1 MIMLGNIGQWLIG
14 SVGSVK
20 ILVTGAAGQVG
31 SHVVDQALL
40 RGDTVLGI
48 DNFATGRPIHV
59 AKSSEYSFVEG
70 SIADTA
76 LVHRVFAEFKPD
88 VVVHTAAA
96 YKDPD
101 DWITD
106 VETNVRGM
114 VNLIDAARQGE
125 VGRFIYFQTALV
137 YGVKPEQNP
146 VTLQHPRRV
155 DNSSYS
161 ISKGAAEDY
170 LTLSGLDYVT
180 FRLANVIGP
189 RNVSGP
195 LPIFFQRLT
204 EGKRCFVTPAR
215 RDFVYVGDLVKAV
228 GQAVQGSGHGA
239 YHFSSGG
246 DVPII
251 DLYNAVV
258 KAMGISDYP
267 EPERRPLSPDDAP
280 SILLDPSRTFAD
292 FGPIE
297 FTPLETTVWNA
308 VKYYQEFGVV
318 GGYTHLKSES

>member
-1 MIMLGNIGQWLIG
+1 M
-14 SVGSVK
+14 K
-20 ILVTGAAGQVG
+20 TLVTGAAGQVG
-31 SHVVDQALL
+31 SHVVDQAIS
-40 RGDTVLGI
+40 RGDDVLGI
-48 DNFATGRPIHV
+48 DNFATGREVHLN
-59 AKSSEYSFVEG
+59 KSEQFRFREG
-70 SIADTA
+70 SIGDSN
-76 LVHRVFAEFKPD
+76 LMRNLFEDFKPD

-101 DWITD
+101 DWVTD
-106 VETNVRGM
+106 VETNVKGM
-114 VNLIDAARQGE
+114 VNLIEGSQRWK
-125 VGRFIYFQTALV
+125 VSRFVYFQTALI

-146 VTLQHPRRV
+146 VRLDHPRRV

-170 LTLSGLDYVT
+170 LVLSGLDYVT

-195 LPIFFQRLT
+195 LPIFYQRLS
-204 EGKRCFVTPAR
+204 EGKKCFVTPAR
-215 RDFVYVGDLVKAV
+215 RDFVYVGDLVSAVMKATT
-228 GQAVQGSGHGA
+228 GTGYGA

-267 EPERRPLSPDDAP
+267 EPERRELSPDDAP
-280 SILLDPSRTFAD
+280 SILLDPSRTRAD
-292 FGPIE
+292 FGDIE

-308 VKYYQEFGVV
+308 VKYYQEFGAA
-318 GGYTHLKSES
+318 GGFTHLKSNS

>member
-1 MIMLGNIGQWLIG
+1 MRIF
-14 SVGSVK
+14 
-20 ILVTGAAGQVG
+20 VTGAAGQVG
-31 SHVVDQALL
+31 SHVIDSAIA
-40 RGDTVLGI
+40 RGDEVLGI
-48 DNFATGRPIHV
+48 DNFATGRLVHV
-59 AKSSEYSFVEG
+59 ASNSRYKFMEG
-70 SIADTA
+70 SVGDSV
-76 LVHRVFAEFKPD
+76 LVGQMFEDFRPD

-101 DWITD
+101 DWQTD

-114 VNLIDAARQGE
+114 VNLIDGAKRSG
-125 VGRFIYFQTALV
+125 VGRFVYFQTALI
-137 YGVKPEQNP
+137 YGVKPQENP
-146 VTLQHPRRV
+146 VSLSHPRRV

-195 LPIFFQRLT
+195 LPIFYQRLS
-204 EGKRCFVTPAR
+204 EGKKCFVTPAR
-215 RDFVYVGDLVKAV
+215 RDFVFVGDLVKAV
-228 GQAVQGSGHGA
+228 MTATEGTGHGA

-258 KAMGISDYP
+258 KAMGIGDYP
-267 EPERRPLSPDDAP
+267 EPEHRELSPDDAP
-280 SILLDPSRTFAD
+280 SILLDPTRTFAD
-292 FGPIE
+292 FGHIE

-308 VKYYQEFGVV
+308 VKYYEEYGAA
-318 GGYTHLKSES
+318 GGFTHLKSNS

>member
-1 MIMLGNIGQWLIG
+1 
-14 SVGSVK
+14 VK
-20 ILVTGAAGQVG
+20 VFVSGAAGQVG
-31 SHVVDQALL
+31 SHVVDEAVK
-40 RGDTVLGI
+40 RGDIVVGI
-48 DNFATGRPIHV
+48 DNFATGRDVHLS
-59 AKSSEYSFVEG
+59 KSPRFKFVNG
-70 SIADTA
+70 SIGDTSI
-76 LVHRVFAEFKPD
+76 VDQIFEEFKPD

-101 DWITD
+101 DWLTD

-114 VNLIDAARQGE
+114 VNLVNASKRGG
-125 VGRFIYFQTALV
+125 VGRFVYFQTALI
-137 YGVKPEQNP
+137 YGVKPQENP
-146 VTLQHPRRV
+146 VSLTHPRRV

-170 LTLSGLDYVT
+170 LVLSGIDYVT
-180 FRLANVIGP
+180 FRLANVVGP

-195 LPIFFQRLT
+195 LPIFYQRLA

-215 RDFVYVGDLVKAV
+215 RDFVFVGDLVRAV
-228 GQAVQGSGHGA
+228 MRATEGIGHGA

-246 DVPII
+246 DVAII
-251 DLYNAVV
+251 ELYDAVV
-258 KAMGISDYP
+258 KAMGIDDYP
-267 EPERRPLSPDDAP
+267 EPERRELTPDDAP

-308 VKYYQEFGVV
+308 VKYYEEYGVT
-318 GGYTHLKSES
+318 GGYTHLKTNK

>member
-1 MIMLGNIGQWLIG
+1 MK
-14 SVGSVK
+14 VF
-20 ILVTGAAGQVG
+20 VTGAAGQVG
-31 SHVVDQALL
+31 SHVVDEAIM
-40 RGDTVLGI
+40 RGDNVCGI
-48 DNFATGRPIHV
+48 DNFATGRPVHV
-59 AKSSEYSFVEG
+59 AKSSNYTFVEG
-70 SIADTA
+70 SIADSA
-76 LVHRVFAEFKPD
+76 LVNRLITEFRPD

-106 VETNVRGM
+106 VETNIRGM
-114 VNLIDAARQGE
+114 VNLVDAARKNS
-125 VGRFIYFQTALV
+125 VARFVYFQTALV
-137 YGVKPEQNP
+137 YGVKPEENP

-195 LPIFFQRLT
+195 LPIFYQRLS
-204 EGKRCFVTPAR
+204 EGKKCFVTPAR

-228 GQAVQGSGHGA
+228 GQAIQGVGHGA

-246 DVPII
+246 DVPIV

-258 KAMGISDYP
+258 KAMGIRDYP
-267 EPERRPLSPDDAP
+267 EPERRALGPDDAP

-292 FGPIE
+292 FGEIK

-308 VKYYQEFGVV
+308 VKYYQEFGAVQ
-318 GGYTHLKSES
+318 GYTHLKAE

>member
-1 MIMLGNIGQWLIG
+1 M
-14 SVGSVK
+14 K
-20 ILVTGAAGQVG
+20 IFITGAAGQVG
-31 SHVVDQALL
+31 SHVVDQSLGQGHA
-40 RGDTVLGI
+40 VLGL
-48 DNFATGRPIHV
+48 DNFATGRSEHV
-59 AKSSEYSFVEG
+59 AKSDKHQFTEG

-76 LVHRVFAEFKPD
+76 LVSRLISEFQPD
-88 VVVHTAAA
+88 VIVHTAAA

-101 DWITD
+101 DWLTD
-106 VETNVRGM
+106 VDTNIRGM
-114 VNLIDAARQGE
+114 VNLVDASRKYN

-146 VTLQHPRRV
+146 VLLSHPRRV

-195 LPIFFQRLT
+195 LPIFFQRLS

-228 GQAVQGSGHGA
+228 GRAIEGVGHGA

-251 DLYNAVV
+251 DLYDAVV
-258 KAMGISDYP
+258 KAMGLTEYP
-267 EPERRPLSPDDAP
+267 EPEQRSLSPDDAP
-280 SILLDPSRTFAD
+280 SILLDPSRTFDD

-318 GGYTHLKSES
+318 GGYTHLKAES

>member
-1 MIMLGNIGQWLIG
+1 M
-14 SVGSVK
+14 K

-31 SHVVDQALL
+31 SHVVDRAIE
-40 RGDTVLGI
+40 RGDDVLGI
-48 DNFATGRPIHV
+48 DNFATGRDVHLN
-59 AKSSEYSFVEG
+59 KSDKFRFVRG
-70 SIADTA
+70 SIGDSPLVAD
-76 LVHRVFAEFKPD
+76 LFEDFKPD

-101 DWITD
+101 DWLTD
-106 VETNVRGM
+106 VETNVKGM
-114 VNLIDAARQGE
+114 VNLIEGSKRTK
-125 VGRFIYFQTALV
+125 VSRFVYFQTALI

-146 VTLQHPRRV
+146 VRLDHPRRV

-170 LTLSGLDYVT
+170 LILSGLDYVT

-195 LPIFFQRLT
+195 LPIFYQRLSQ
-204 EGKRCFVTPAR
+204 GKKCFVTPAR
-215 RDFVYVGDLVKAV
+215 RDFVFVGDLVAAV
-228 GQAVQGSGHGA
+228 MNATTGTGHGA

-251 DLYNAVV
+251 ELYDSVV

-267 EPERRPLSPDDAP
+267 EPERRDLSPDDAP
-280 SILLDPSRTFAD
+280 SILLDPSRTRED
-292 FGPIE
+292 FGKIE

-308 VKYYQEFGVV
+308 VKYYEEFGAA
-318 GGYTHLKSES
+318 GGFTHLKTNS

>member
-1 MIMLGNIGQWLIG
+1 MRIF
-14 SVGSVK
+14 
-20 ILVTGAAGQVG
+20 VTGAAGQVG
-31 SHVVDQALL
+31 SHVVDQALA
-40 RGDTVLGI
+40 RGDDVMGI

-59 AKSSEYSFVEG
+59 AKNSRYSFAEG
-70 SIADTA
+70 SIADA
-76 LVHRVFAEFKPD
+76 SLVERLVSEFRPE
-88 VVVHTAAA
+88 VIVHTAAA
-96 YKDPD
+96 YKNPE
-101 DWITD
+101 DWLVD
-106 VETNVRGM
+106 VETNVCGM
-114 VNLIDAARQGE
+114 VNLINSARRAL

-146 VTLQHPRRV
+146 VTLEHPRRV

-170 LTLSGLDYVT
+170 LSLSGLDYVT

-195 LPIFFQRLT
+195 LPIFFQRLS

-215 RDFVYVGDLVKAV
+215 RDFVFVGDLVEAV
-228 GQAVQGSGHGA
+228 GRAITGVGHGT

-251 DLYNAVV
+251 ELYTAVV
-258 KAMGISDYP
+258 KAMGLREYP
-267 EPERRPLSPDDAP
+267 EPELRELSPDDAP
-280 SILLDPSRTFAD
+280 SILLDPARTLAD
-292 FGPIE
+292 FGPLK

-318 GGYTHLKSES
+318 GGYTHLKTEL

>member
-1 MIMLGNIGQWLIG
+1 M
-14 SVGSVK
+14 K
-20 ILVTGAAGQVG
+20 IFVTGAAGQVG
-31 SHVVDQALL
+31 SHVVDQALS
-40 RGDTVLGI
+40 RGDEVLGI
-48 DNFATGRPIHV
+48 DNFSTGRPIHV
-59 AKSSEYSFVEG
+59 AKSHRYSFVEG
-70 SIADTA
+70 SIADTS
-76 LVHRVFAEFKPD
+76 LVKRLVGEFCPD

-114 VNLIDAARQGE
+114 VNLIDAARTIS
-125 VGRFIYFQTALV
+125 VARFIYFQTALV

-146 VTLQHPRRV
+146 VTLGHPRKV

-170 LTLSGLDYVT
+170 LSLSGLDFVT

-195 LPIFFQRLT
+195 LPIFFQRLN

-228 GQAVQGSGHGA
+228 GQAISGVGHGT
-239 YHFSSGG
+239 YHFSTGG

-251 DLYNAVV
+251 ELYDAVV
-258 KAMGISDYP
+258 KAMGIRDYP
-267 EPERRPLSPDDAP
+267 EPERRELSPDDAP
-280 SILLDPSRTFAD
+280 SILLDPSRTLAD
-292 FGPIE
+292 FGTIE

-318 GGYTHLKSES
+318 GGYTHLKAE

>member
-1 MIMLGNIGQWLIG
+1 M
-14 SVGSVK
+14 K
-20 ILVTGAAGQVG
+20 IFVTGAAGQVG
-31 SHVVDQALL
+31 SHVVDQALS
-40 RGDTVLGI
+40 RGDEVLGI
-48 DNFATGRPIHV
+48 DNFSTGRPIHV
-59 AKSSEYSFVEG
+59 AKSHRYSFVEG
-70 SIADTA
+70 SIADTSVVKR
-76 LVHRVFAEFKPD
+76 LVGEFCPD

-114 VNLIDAARQGE
+114 VNLIDAARTIS

-146 VTLQHPRRV
+146 VTLGHPRKV

-170 LTLSGLDYVT
+170 LSLSGLDFVT

-195 LPIFFQRLT
+195 LPIFFQRLN

-228 GQAVQGSGHGA
+228 GQAISGVGHGT
-239 YHFSSGG
+239 YHFSTGG

-251 DLYNAVV
+251 ELYDAVV
-258 KAMGISDYP
+258 KAMGIRDYP
-267 EPERRPLSPDDAP
+267 EPERRELSPDDAP
-280 SILLDPSRTFAD
+280 SILLDPSRTLAD
-292 FGPIE
+292 FGTIE
-297 FTPLETTVWNA
+297 FTPLDATVWNA

-318 GGYTHLKSES
+318 GGYTHLKAE

>member
-1 MIMLGNIGQWLIG
+1 MVDQSLGQG
-14 SVGSVK
+14 
-20 ILVTGAAGQVG
+20 
-31 SHVVDQALL
+31 HVVCGL
-40 RGDTVLGI
+40 
-48 DNFATGRPIHV
+48 DNFATGRSEHV
-59 AKSSEYSFVEG
+59 AKSDEYQFTEG

-76 LVHRVFAEFKPD
+76 LVSRLIAEFQPD

-101 DWITD
+101 DWLTD
-106 VETNVRGM
+106 VDTNIRGM
-114 VNLIDAARQGE
+114 VNLVDASRKCH
-125 VGRFIYFQTALV
+125 VGRFVYFQTALV

-146 VTLQHPRRV
+146 VLLNHPRRV

-170 LTLSGLDYVT
+170 LTLSGLNYVT
-180 FRLANVIGP
+180 FRLANVVGP

-204 EGKRCFVTPAR
+204 EGKRCFITPAR
-215 RDFVYVGDLVKAV
+215 RDFVYVGDLVQAV
-228 GQAVQGSGHGA
+228 GRAISGTGHGA
-239 YHFSSGG
+239 YHFSSGT

-258 KAMGISDYP
+258 KAMGLPEYP
-267 EPERRPLSPDDAP
+267 EPEQRPLSPDDAP

-318 GGYTHLKSES
+318 GGYTHLKTES

>member
-1 MIMLGNIGQWLIG
+1 MRIF
-14 SVGSVK
+14 
-20 ILVTGAAGQVG
+20 VTGAAGQVG
-31 SHVVDQALL
+31 SHVVDQALA
-40 RGDTVLGI
+40 RGDDVMGI

-59 AKSSEYSFVEG
+59 AKNSRYSFAEG
-70 SIADTA
+70 SIADA
-76 LVHRVFAEFKPD
+76 SLVERLVSEFRPE
-88 VVVHTAAA
+88 VIVHTAAA
-96 YKDPD
+96 YKNPE
-101 DWITD
+101 DWLVD
-106 VETNVRGM
+106 VETNVCGM
-114 VNLIDAARQGE
+114 VNLINSARRAL

-146 VTLQHPRRV
+146 VTLEHPRRV

-170 LTLSGLDYVT
+170 LSLSGLDYVT

-195 LPIFFQRLT
+195 LPIFFQRLS

-215 RDFVYVGDLVKAV
+215 RDFVFVGDLVEAV
-228 GQAVQGSGHGA
+228 GRAITGVGHGT

-251 DLYNAVV
+251 ELYNAVV
-258 KAMGISDYP
+258 KAMGLREYP
-267 EPERRPLSPDDAP
+267 EPELRELSPDDAP
-280 SILLDPSRTFAD
+280 SILLDPARTLAD
-292 FGPIE
+292 FGPLK

-318 GGYTHLKSES
+318 GGYTHLKTEL